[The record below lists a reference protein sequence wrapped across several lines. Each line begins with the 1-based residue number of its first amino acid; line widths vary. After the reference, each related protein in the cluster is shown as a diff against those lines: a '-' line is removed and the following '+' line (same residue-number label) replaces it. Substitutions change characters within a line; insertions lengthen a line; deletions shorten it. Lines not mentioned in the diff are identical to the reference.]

1 MPTAR
6 DPSLGLVLSGGGA
19 RGAFDAGV
27 VEAVD
32 EAGLRPGVVSGTSAG
47 ALTGAALA
55 CGWGP
60 ARITELWTS
69 LQTRHVLRP
78 RLDLHRL
85 VRWRPL
91 LQPPHHLLGFG
102 AGSTSETLLDLVG
115 WTWLFHLRP
124 LRGLLVDE
132 LGGERLPLE
141 DDVTL
146 ALPAI
151 DVDTGRLVRFSNRPL
166 PAEERDGT
174 ANLVV
179 DLTVDHVLASA
190 AIPGLFEPIEIDGS
204 TYWDG
209 GLTSNTPLTAAIAH
223 DVERLLVAG
232 SSTEEPGTTPPQS
245 LGDVLAL
252 ALDHVL
258 RGELLE
264 EVDHARTVSEL
275 AALDSEAT
283 YHQPVELLTVLP
295 QEPIRGIGDLLDFEP
310 EVARALV
317 TSGRRATRQRLQDA
331 AWN

>member
-1 MPTAR
+1 MPAAR
-6 DPSLGLVLSGGGA
+6 DAALALVLSGGGA

-27 VEAVD
+27 VEAVAD
-32 EAGLRPGVVSGTSAG
+32 AHLRPGVVTGTSAG
-47 ALTGAALA
+47 AITGAAVA
-55 CGWGP
+55 CGWAP
-60 ARITELWTS
+60 TRITALWTS
-69 LQTRHVLRP
+69 LQTRDVLRP

-85 VRWRPL
+85 VRLGPL
-91 LQPPHHLLGFG
+91 LQPPHRLLGFG
-102 AGSTSETLLDLVG
+102 SGSTLETLLEVIG

-124 LRGLLVDE
+124 LRALLVDE
-132 LGGERLPLE
+132 LGGEHLPLE

-146 ALPAI
+146 ALPAV
-151 DVDTGRLVRFSNRPL
+151 DVETGRLVRFSNRPL
-166 PAEERDGT
+166 PDEQRDGT

-190 AIPGLFEPIEIDGS
+190 AIPGLFQPIEIDGTS
-204 TYWDG
+204 YWDG
-209 GLTSNTPLTAAIAH
+209 GLTSNTPLTAAVAH

-232 SSTEEPGTTPPQS
+232 ASTAEPGPTPPRS

-275 AALDSEAT
+275 SALDPQAT

-295 QEPIRGIGDLLDFEP
+295 EEPIRGLGDLLDFEP
-310 EVARALV
+310 EVARRLV
-317 TSGRRATRQRLQDA
+317 TSGRRTTEQRLQDA
-331 AWN
+331 GWN